1 MMLNKIIL
9 WSSFLGPWL
18 TLFFMKKDA
27 IKRYMPVTVFTALMA
42 TITSEMAYTF
52 SWWKYTDA
60 IVPWGYMTNPSFVY
74 GLFSVL
80 TIWIF
85 YFTYRKFWLYLTVN
99 ILVNAFQWFFL
110 IRWTFVAWGIVE
122 QGDLTPFQTFLLSTV
137 QSVVIYGYQKWQEGI
152 FRKEEAPES
161 DRELHMKLPEFRSK
175 AK

>member
-1 MMLNKIIL
+1 MLNKIIL

-42 TITSEMAYTF
+42 TITSEMAYTY
-52 SWWKYTDA
+52 SWWKYTDV
-60 IVPWGYMTNPSFVY
+60 IVPWGYITNPSFVY

-85 YFTYRKFWLYLTVN
+85 YLTSRKFWLYLSVN
-99 ILVNAFQWFFL
+99 ILFNAFQWFFL

-122 QGDLTPFQTFLLSTV
+122 QGNLSPFQCFLLGTV
-137 QSVVIYGYQKWQEGI
+137 QSVIIYGYHKWQDGI
-152 FRKEEAPES
+152 FRREETPDS
-161 DRELHMKLPEFRSK
+161 DGELHMKLPELRSK